1 MRWTCEENTAAILS
15 SIHLEAVRSAN
26 ICVFPELGVTGF
38 HRKIA
43 SQANLSFVNIAL
55 CAIQTACA
63 ERGVAVAVGAP
74 SFDEKGQIFNS
85 HIHVNE
91 LGEIVA
97 ASPKNGLTPS
107 EATFFASGSVRPI
120 STLAGLSCASVLCR
134 EVEDGDLL
142 VGQLPKGQI
151 DVIFWPSLVGRPP
164 ANPPDPDEIN
174 YLPLV
179 QAIAVQ
185 ANSFVVQS
193 NWPNS
198 LNYPEE
204 GTHAGES
211 IVVAPDGKILLTLP
225 RAEAGVA
232 VFLLGESS
240 FDWIPEG
247 I

>member
-15 SIHLEAVRSAN
+15 SIHLAADRGAN

-43 SQANLSFVNIAL
+43 SQAIPSSVNTALS
-55 CAIQTACA
+55 AIQATCA
-63 ERGVAVAVGAP
+63 VRSVAVAVGAP
-74 SFDEKGQIFNS
+74 SFDGQGQIFNS
-85 HIHVNE
+85 HIHINE

-97 ASPKNGLTPS
+97 VSPKNGLTPS

-134 EVEDGDLL
+134 EVEDVEPLKC
-142 VGQLPKGQI
+142 QLPKGRTDI
-151 DVIFWPSLVGRPP
+151 IFWPSLVGRPP

-174 YLPLV
+174 YLPLA
-179 QAIAVQ
+179 QAIAMQ

-211 IVVAPDGKILLTLP
+211 VVVAPDGNILLTLP
-225 RAEAGVA
+225 RAQAGVA
-232 VFLLGESS
+232 VFLLGESA
-240 FDWIPEG
+240 FEWLPEST
-247 I
+247 